1 MYSSVGE
8 LYNAFK
14 MGNIDFISTQNSNLQ
29 DYIGTIGY
37 QKKEMKGREHDF
49 IAFNT
54 QSTILSQ
61 LNVRKAIA
69 YSIDKTNIVS
79 SVYADKYYT
88 SSFPLDYGSW
98 IYQQQDVSSGY
109 NLDQAK
115 QLLIDDGWN
124 YKYKYWQKT
133 VNYRTQRISLNF
145 VVKASDTTRVSVA
158 ENIKAQLEN
167 QGIRVNLI
175 KASDSQYN
183 SYLTNKNYDMIL
195 CSINLSISPDLSTF
209 FGANNLANYANETV
223 TNIMNEVKNI
233 TDTEKLKE
241 DYKKLGEI
249 YKSDVPYLSL
259 YNNKYTVAYSKNLA
273 GTVESNWFYQFY
285 HIEEWHK

>member
-1 MYSSVGE
+1 M
-8 LYNAFK
+8 
-14 MGNIDFISTQNSNLQ
+14 
-29 DYIGTIGY
+29 
-37 QKKEMKGREHDF
+37 
-49 IAFNT
+49 
-54 QSTILSQ
+54 ILSQ

-145 VVKASDTTRVSVA
+145 VVKASDTTRVNVA
-158 ENIKAQLEN
+158 ENIKTQLEN

-209 FGANNLANYANETV
+209 FGANN
-223 TNIMNEVKNI
+223 
-233 TDTEKLKE
+233 
-241 DYKKLGEI
+241 
-249 YKSDVPYLSL
+249 
-259 YNNKYTVAYSKNLA
+259 
-273 GTVESNWFYQFY
+273 
-285 HIEEWHK
+285 

>member
-1 MYSSVGE
+1 
-8 LYNAFK
+8 
-14 MGNIDFISTQNSNLQ
+14 
-29 DYIGTIGY
+29 
-37 QKKEMKGREHDF
+37 MKGREHDF

-124 YKYKYWQKT
+124 YKYKYWQKP
-133 VNYRTQRISLNF
+133 
-145 VVKASDTTRVSVA
+145 
-158 ENIKAQLEN
+158 
-167 QGIRVNLI
+167 LI
-175 KASDSQYN
+175 
-183 SYLTNKNYDMIL
+183 I
-195 CSINLSISPDLSTF
+195 
-209 FGANNLANYANETV
+209 E
-223 TNIMNEVKNI
+223 
-233 TDTEKLKE
+233 LKE
-241 DYKKLGEI
+241 FLLI
-249 YKSDVPYLSL
+249 L
-259 YNNKYTVAYSKNLA
+259 
-273 GTVESNWFYQFY
+273 
-285 HIEEWHK
+285 